1 MAFPPGLGGA
11 IAITLNR
18 LRIGAERGFLFPA
31 NGREILFGFK
41 ENLTEVENIEE
52 EEEHNDGQA
61 KRVDAIDSFAD
72 DEWVE
77 FPSPR
82 VQFG

>member
-1 MAFPPGLGGA
+1 MKFDQEKGK
-11 IAITLNR
+11 TKVKK
-18 LRIGAERGFLFPA
+18 ERKMK
-31 NGREILFGFK
+31 NNWEK
-41 ENLTEVENIEE
+41 NIEE